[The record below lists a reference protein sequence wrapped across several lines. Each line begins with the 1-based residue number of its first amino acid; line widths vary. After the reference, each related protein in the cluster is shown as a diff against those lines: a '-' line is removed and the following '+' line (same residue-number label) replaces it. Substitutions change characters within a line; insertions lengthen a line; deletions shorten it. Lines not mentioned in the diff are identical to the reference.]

1 MQHGIHEHGTVP
13 VGHNE
18 AVTVDPGGVL
28 RVVLEEVVPQ
38 HFGDVSHAHGRSWM
52 PAGGF
57 LYRIHTEDANGI
69 SEFYARWHGCENS
82 LKMDYSVECRYR
94 SEEHTSELES
104 RGHVEYRLRPR

>member
-38 HFGDVSHAHGRSWM
+38 HFGDVSHAHGRSGM

-69 SEFYARWHGCENS
+69 SEVYARWHGCENS
-82 LKMDYSVECRYR
+82 LKMGYSVECRYPRQSR
-94 SEEHTSELES
+94 SEGHTSELQS
-104 RGHVEYRLRPR
+104 R